1 MTVVFKLERI
11 VTPTFAI
18 AEDRKVFT
26 DTFPAL
32 LVCRRYTPDIHR
44 TEFERSDAPGN

>member
-1 MTVVFKLERI
+1 MTILFKVERI

-18 AEDRKVFT
+18 AEDRKVFA

-32 LVCRRYTPDIHR
+32 LVCRRYTPDIHG
-44 TEFERSDAPGN
+44 TEFERSHAPGT